1 VIWTVAFWKG
11 ASERAIKTF
20 AQAGV
25 ALITA
30 DAVVGLLDLDVVS
43 LLSVSGLAA
52 LVSVLTSVGNAD
64 FVAGDVHK
72 EV

>member
-1 VIWTVAFWKG
+1 VIWTKAFWKG

-30 DAVVGLLDLDVVS
+30 DAVVGILDLDVVS

-64 FVAGDVHK
+64 FTASK
-72 EV
+72 TEV

>member
-1 VIWTVAFWKG
+1 MIWTVAFWKG

>member
-1 VIWTVAFWKG
+1 MIWTKAFWKG
-11 ASERAIKTF
+11 AAERAIKTF

-25 ALITA
+25 ALITS
-30 DAVVGLLDLDVVS
+30 DAVVGLLDLDAVQV
-43 LLSVSGLAA
+43 LSVSGLAA

>member
-1 VIWTVAFWKG
+1 VIWTKAFWKG
-11 ASERAIKTF
+11 ATERAIKTF

-30 DAVVGLLDLDVVS
+30 DAVVGLFDLDVAG

-64 FVAGDVHK
+64 FTAGK
-72 EV
+72 TEV